1 MRRNLCIA
9 VALAALAGCSKPT
22 LHDALAQCEVQ
33 ARREIGPVQD
43 NDPTIADCMDGKGY
57 EIRSAECATIESP
70 ARVEGCYR
78 PKTGG
83 TPLTRRP

>member
-1 MRRNLCIA
+1 MRRTL
-9 VALAALAGCSKPT
+9 LMMAAATVLAGCSKPS

-43 NDPTIADCMDGKGY
+43 NDPTIADCMDGKGF
-57 EIRSAECATIESP
+57 EIRAAECATIESP
-70 ARVEGCYR
+70 ARLESCYR

-83 TPLTRRP
+83 KPLTRRP